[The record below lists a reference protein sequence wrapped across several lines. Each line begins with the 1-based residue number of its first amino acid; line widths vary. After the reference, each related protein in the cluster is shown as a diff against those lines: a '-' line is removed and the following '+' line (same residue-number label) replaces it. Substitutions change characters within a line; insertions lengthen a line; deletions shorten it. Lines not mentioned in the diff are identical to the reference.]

1 MANYKLSQLKM
12 KQVQAIKNSY
22 LSNNNNIFN
31 ININQNIMQQLYI
44 EKQLIDWMVDAS
56 IIPKT

>member
-12 KQVQAIKNSY
+12 QQVQAIKNSY
-22 LSNNNNIFN
+22 LSNNNIFN